1 MPEVR
6 LFQSDLACDVL
17 VLCLGAFRLT
27 TLPTLPVD
35 ATATHMVDNFLC
47 GLTSIERKCVLYMR
61 VCVCLC
67 VWNGHILIYLCRRP
81 LLSNSHSKEI
91 QFKIDTRNTK
101 AIPIICSVHEIGF
114 DNFMGNL
121 SELKFIYIRFICS
134 SWARFASSVDTR
146 AGDGGGGGGT
156 YNCSIYCSRVLLHS
170 MLGFVILHRQH
181 DDVVCIVCG
190 VWGLCGV
197 GPAAVVFTL
206 GRLYF
211 YLIKAK
217 LSYATFEFPEASIGG
232 AWIQNEAR
240 DEKQK
245 KEVLENWI
253 CAVNYVSCC
262 CEKCKSN

>member
-27 TLPTLPVD
+27 TLPTLLLD
-35 ATATHMVDNFLC
+35 ATSTHMVDNFLC
-47 GLTSIERKCVLYMR
+47 GLTSIERKCVLYNIYACMC
-61 VCVCLC
+61 VCVYEMGISWYIFVGARLPPT
-67 VWNGHILIYLCRRP
+67 H
-81 LLSNSHSKEI
+81 SHSKEI

-134 SWARFASSVDTR
+134 SSAHFASSVGTR

-181 DDVVCIVCG
+181 NGVVCI
-190 VWGLCGV
+190 LCGV
-197 GPAAVVFTL
+197 GSAAVVFTL
-206 GRLYF
+206 GR
-211 YLIKAK
+211 
-217 LSYATFEFPEASIGG
+217 S
-232 AWIQNEAR
+232 
-240 DEKQK
+240 
-245 KEVLENWI
+245 
-253 CAVNYVSCC
+253 
-262 CEKCKSN
+262 